1 MDAESKR
8 LTEIRDKLI
17 KGVLEAV
24 PYSFLNGHP
33 SLRLPNNANLR
44 FSYIEGES
52 LILGLDLHGI
62 QVSSGSACTSKTLQP
77 SHVLT
82 AIGLPHEQA
91 HGSLVFTLGKQN
103 KAEDVDYV
111 LSVLPDVV
119 KRLRALSP
127 LTPKEILR

>member
-1 MDAESKR
+1 M
-8 LTEIRDKLI
+8 
-17 KGVLEAV
+17 
-24 PYSFLNGHP
+24 
-33 SLRLPNNANLR
+33 
-44 FSYIEGES
+44 
-52 LILGLDLHGI
+52 HGI

-82 AIGLPHEQA
+82 AIGLPHELA

-103 KAEDVDYV
+103 KAVDVDYV

-119 KRLRALSP
+119 KKLRALSP